1 MTRFNRLTLLFTL
14 LLISFTT
21 SLAANITGIVKDLD
35 TQEPLLEAAIKLVTA
50 KDSTFIAGTTT
61 DIDGKFTL
69 SGVKA
74 GKYILT
80 VSYIGYADL
89 EKPVTVG
96 ASNLRLGA
104 LGIKESSHMLGEVSV
119 VAVKTPIKV
128 MEDTVEYNA
137 DSYHTQ
143 PNAVVE
149 DLLKR
154 LPGVEVGTDGS
165 ITANGKTVSKFLV
178 NGKEFFSDDPQVASK
193 NLPANLIDKLQ
204 VVDRKSDMARLTGV
218 DDGEDETVINL
229 TFKQGMDQGWFGTA
243 EAGYGTDDRY
253 TGSFNLNRFW
263 NGNQVTLL
271 GNFNNTNQ
279 IGFTDSNGS
288 RFRRF
293 GGNNGITESRALGLN
308 FNVGKEEII
317 RVGGDIMWSNTDAK
331 TITKQE
337 RQYLFEDYSTY
348 SKINKSVR
356 DRGNNFRGDFRVLW
370 KPDSFNTLE
379 FRPNFSLNFNK
390 SEDHELTDYFN
401 SSMVQ
406 ASKNNARSSSDGDS
420 YEFGGRLIY
429 SHNFKRHRGRSF
441 SISGQYKY
449 SNVIETGTSVNDFIR
464 YIMDEDADNTQDTS
478 DLLDQYNDNH
488 TWSNQVMGQFTWTE
502 PLGNVS
508 NGNFLTFSYRM
519 NYRWNNADKLVY
531 NIPDD
536 YEYGDIMPPV
546 TLNPDG
552 TLTTI
557 EPDPDYSN
565 RYRNNSFNQ
574 NIRLGYKKVT
584 KNSTLEAGLSLV
596 PQMSKSIYLDNS
608 DKNIDRWVWNYA
620 PFLRYRYKFSKRR
633 SIQLNYRGR
642 SSQPTMAQL
651 QPVADISNPTNIIQ
665 GNPNLDPSFTHN
677 VNIRFQ
683 DFNTESQRSIML
695 MGDFQMTQNSI
706 ISKSLIKDDGTRET
720 TYANVNGVWSGRV
733 MNMFSM
739 PLRNKKWS
747 ISNHVFVNANRSV
760 GFNNGQRNASLSLRI
775 NESPGITFRP
785 DHFELELRPRY
796 SVETTFNSVQK
807 NADQTVH
814 TYGGRFDGTYYT
826 PWGLTLQTDIN
837 YSATSGYAAG
847 YDTRTWMWNATI
859 SQQFLR
865 NKALTLAV
873 KVYDLLNQRN
883 NIRRNV
889 TANYI
894 DDTRYNSLTRYF
906 MVTLSY
912 RFNTF
917 GKGNE
922 PSTAGGGDFMRGPG
936 GPGRGPGGGPGRRN

>member
-1 MTRFNRLTLLFTL
+1 MTRFTRLALLLTLLAV
-14 LLISFTT
+14 SVST
-21 SLAANITGIVKDLD
+21 SIAANITGIVKDLD
-35 TQEPLLEAAIKLVTA
+35 TKEPLLEAAVKLVTA
-50 KDSTFIAGTTT
+50 NDSSFVAGTTT
-61 DIDGKFTL
+61 DIDGKFSLT
-69 SGVKA
+69 GVKA
-74 GKYILT
+74 GKYLLT

-96 ASNLRLGA
+96 SSNLRLGV
-104 LGIKESSHMLGEVSV
+104 LSLKEASHMLGEVSV

-165 ITANGKTVSKFLV
+165 ITANGKTISKFLV

-193 NLPANLIDKLQ
+193 NLPANLVDKLQ

-229 TFKQGMDQGWFGTA
+229 TFKKGMDQGWFGTA
-243 EAGYGTDDRY
+243 EGGYGTDDRY
-253 TGSFNLNRFW
+253 MGSFNVNRFW
-263 NGNQVTLL
+263 NGNQITLL

-317 RVGGDIMWSNTDAK
+317 RVGGDLMWSNTDAK

-348 SKINKSVR
+348 SKIDKAVR

-390 SEDHELTDYFN
+390 SNDNEVTSYFN
-401 SSMVQ
+401 SSMDKV
-406 ASKNNARSSSDGDS
+406 SDNTARSYSKGDS

-441 SISGQYKY
+441 SISGQYRY
-449 SNVIETGTSVNDFIR
+449 SNVTETGTSINDFIR
-464 YIMDEDADNTQDTS
+464 YIMEEDPDNTEDS
-478 DLLDQYNDNH
+478 SELLNQYSDNH

-502 PLGNVS
+502 PLGNVA

-531 NIPDD
+531 DIPDD
-536 YEYGDIMPPV
+536 YEYDIMPPV
-546 TLNPDG
+546 ILNPDG
-552 TLTTI
+552 TFTT
-557 EPDPDYSN
+557 EDPNPDYSN

-584 KNSTLEAGLSLV
+584 KNANMEVGLALV
-596 PQMSKSIYLDNS
+596 PQMTKSIYLDNS
-608 DKNIDRWVWNYA
+608 AKNIDRWVWNYA
-620 PFLRYRYKFSKRR
+620 PFLRYRYKFSKR
-633 SIQLNYRGR
+633 SSLQLNYRGR
-642 SSQPTMAQL
+642 SSQPSMSQL

-665 GNPNLDPSFTHN
+665 GNPNLDPSFNHSI
-677 VNIRFQ
+677 NIRFQ
-683 DFNTESQRSIML
+683 DFNMDSQRSLML
-695 MGDFQMTQNSI
+695 MGDFQITQNSI
-706 ISKSLIKDDGTRET
+706 ISKSKYFDDGKRET
-720 TYANVNGVWSGRV
+720 TYVNVNGVWNGRL

-747 ISNHVFVNANRSV
+747 VSNHVFVNANHNI
-760 GFNNGQRNASLSLRI
+760 GFNNGLRNASLSFRI

-796 SVETTFNSVQK
+796 SVQTTHNSVQK
-807 NADQTVH
+807 NANQTVH
-814 TYGGRFDGTYYT
+814 SYGGRFDGTYYT
-826 PWGLTLQTDIN
+826 PWGLTLQSDIN

-865 NKALTLAV
+865 NKALTLSV
-873 KVYDLLNQRN
+873 KAYDLLNQRK

-894 DDTRYNSLTRYF
+894 DDTRYNALTRYF

-922 PSTAGGGDFMRGPG
+922 PSTPGGDFMRRGFG
-936 GPGRGPGGGPGRRN
+936 GPGRGPR

>member
-104 LGIKESSHMLGEVSV
+104 LNIKESSHMLGEVSV

-317 RVGGDIMWSNTDAK
+317 RVGGDIMWSNTDA
-331 TITKQE
+331 
-337 RQYLFEDYSTY
+337 
-348 SKINKSVR
+348 
-356 DRGNNFRGDFRVLW
+356 
-370 KPDSFNTLE
+370 
-379 FRPNFSLNFNK
+379 
-390 SEDHELTDYFN
+390 
-401 SSMVQ
+401 
-406 ASKNNARSSSDGDS
+406 
-420 YEFGGRLIY
+420 
-429 SHNFKRHRGRSF
+429 
-441 SISGQYKY
+441 
-449 SNVIETGTSVNDFIR
+449 
-464 YIMDEDADNTQDTS
+464 
-478 DLLDQYNDNH
+478 
-488 TWSNQVMGQFTWTE
+488 
-502 PLGNVS
+502 
-508 NGNFLTFSYRM
+508 
-519 NYRWNNADKLVY
+519 
-531 NIPDD
+531 
-536 YEYGDIMPPV
+536 
-546 TLNPDG
+546 
-552 TLTTI
+552 
-557 EPDPDYSN
+557 
-565 RYRNNSFNQ
+565 
-574 NIRLGYKKVT
+574 
-584 KNSTLEAGLSLV
+584 
-596 PQMSKSIYLDNS
+596 
-608 DKNIDRWVWNYA
+608 
-620 PFLRYRYKFSKRR
+620 
-633 SIQLNYRGR
+633 
-642 SSQPTMAQL
+642 
-651 QPVADISNPTNIIQ
+651 
-665 GNPNLDPSFTHN
+665 
-677 VNIRFQ
+677 
-683 DFNTESQRSIML
+683 
-695 MGDFQMTQNSI
+695 
-706 ISKSLIKDDGTRET
+706 
-720 TYANVNGVWSGRV
+720 
-733 MNMFSM
+733 
-739 PLRNKKWS
+739 
-747 ISNHVFVNANRSV
+747 
-760 GFNNGQRNASLSLRI
+760 
-775 NESPGITFRP
+775 
-785 DHFELELRPRY
+785 
-796 SVETTFNSVQK
+796 
-807 NADQTVH
+807 
-814 TYGGRFDGTYYT
+814 
-826 PWGLTLQTDIN
+826 
-837 YSATSGYAAG
+837 
-847 YDTRTWMWNATI
+847 
-859 SQQFLR
+859 
-865 NKALTLAV
+865 
-873 KVYDLLNQRN
+873 
-883 NIRRNV
+883 
-889 TANYI
+889 
-894 DDTRYNSLTRYF
+894 
-906 MVTLSY
+906 
-912 RFNTF
+912 
-917 GKGNE
+917 
-922 PSTAGGGDFMRGPG
+922 
-936 GPGRGPGGGPGRRN
+936 

>member
-104 LGIKESSHMLGEVSV
+104 LNIKESSHMLGEVSV

-331 TITKQE
+331 TITKQ
-337 RQYLFEDYSTY
+337 
-348 SKINKSVR
+348 
-356 DRGNNFRGDFRVLW
+356 
-370 KPDSFNTLE
+370 
-379 FRPNFSLNFNK
+379 
-390 SEDHELTDYFN
+390 
-401 SSMVQ
+401 
-406 ASKNNARSSSDGDS
+406 
-420 YEFGGRLIY
+420 
-429 SHNFKRHRGRSF
+429 
-441 SISGQYKY
+441 
-449 SNVIETGTSVNDFIR
+449 
-464 YIMDEDADNTQDTS
+464 
-478 DLLDQYNDNH
+478 
-488 TWSNQVMGQFTWTE
+488 
-502 PLGNVS
+502 
-508 NGNFLTFSYRM
+508 
-519 NYRWNNADKLVY
+519 
-531 NIPDD
+531 
-536 YEYGDIMPPV
+536 
-546 TLNPDG
+546 
-552 TLTTI
+552 
-557 EPDPDYSN
+557 
-565 RYRNNSFNQ
+565 
-574 NIRLGYKKVT
+574 
-584 KNSTLEAGLSLV
+584 
-596 PQMSKSIYLDNS
+596 
-608 DKNIDRWVWNYA
+608 
-620 PFLRYRYKFSKRR
+620 
-633 SIQLNYRGR
+633 
-642 SSQPTMAQL
+642 
-651 QPVADISNPTNIIQ
+651 
-665 GNPNLDPSFTHN
+665 
-677 VNIRFQ
+677 
-683 DFNTESQRSIML
+683 
-695 MGDFQMTQNSI
+695 
-706 ISKSLIKDDGTRET
+706 
-720 TYANVNGVWSGRV
+720 
-733 MNMFSM
+733 
-739 PLRNKKWS
+739 
-747 ISNHVFVNANRSV
+747 
-760 GFNNGQRNASLSLRI
+760 
-775 NESPGITFRP
+775 
-785 DHFELELRPRY
+785 
-796 SVETTFNSVQK
+796 
-807 NADQTVH
+807 
-814 TYGGRFDGTYYT
+814 
-826 PWGLTLQTDIN
+826 
-837 YSATSGYAAG
+837 
-847 YDTRTWMWNATI
+847 
-859 SQQFLR
+859 
-865 NKALTLAV
+865 
-873 KVYDLLNQRN
+873 
-883 NIRRNV
+883 
-889 TANYI
+889 
-894 DDTRYNSLTRYF
+894 
-906 MVTLSY
+906 
-912 RFNTF
+912 
-917 GKGNE
+917 
-922 PSTAGGGDFMRGPG
+922 
-936 GPGRGPGGGPGRRN
+936 

>member
-1 MTRFNRLTLLFTL
+1 MTRFTRLALLLTLLAV
-14 LLISFTT
+14 SVST
-21 SLAANITGIVKDLD
+21 SIAANITGIVKDLD
-35 TQEPLLEAAIKLVTA
+35 TKEPLLEAAVKLVTA
-50 KDSTFIAGTTT
+50 NDSSFVAGTTT
-61 DIDGKFTL
+61 DIDGKFSLT
-69 SGVKA
+69 GVKA
-74 GKYILT
+74 GKYLLT

-96 ASNLRLGA
+96 SSNLRLGV
-104 LGIKESSHMLGEVSV
+104 LSLKEASHMLGEVSV

-165 ITANGKTVSKFLV
+165 ITANGKTISKFLV

-193 NLPANLIDKLQ
+193 NLPANLVDKLQ

-229 TFKQGMDQGWFGTA
+229 TFKKGMDQGWFGTA
-243 EAGYGTDDRY
+243 EGGYGTDDRY
-253 TGSFNLNRFW
+253 MGSFNVNRFW
-263 NGNQVTLL
+263 NGNQITLL

-348 SKINKSVR
+348 SKIDKAVR

-390 SEDHELTDYFN
+390 SNDNEVTSYFN
-401 SSMVQ
+401 SSMDKV
-406 ASKNNARSSSDGDS
+406 SDNTARSYSKGDS

-441 SISGQYKY
+441 SISGQYRY
-449 SNVIETGTSVNDFIR
+449 SNVTETGTSINDFIR
-464 YIMDEDADNTQDTS
+464 YIMEEDPDNTEDS
-478 DLLDQYNDNH
+478 SELLNQYSDNH
-488 TWSNQVMGQFTWTE
+488 TWSNRVMGQFTWTE
-502 PLGNVS
+502 PLGNVA

-531 NIPDD
+531 DIPDD
-536 YEYGDIMPPV
+536 YEYDIMPPV
-546 TLNPDG
+546 ILNPDG
-552 TLTTI
+552 TFTTE
-557 EPDPDYSN
+557 EPNPDYSN

-584 KNSTLEAGLSLV
+584 KNANMEVGLALV
-596 PQMSKSIYLDNS
+596 PQMTKSIYLDNS
-608 DKNIDRWVWNYA
+608 AKNIDRWVWNYS
-620 PFLRYRYKFSKRR
+620 PFLRYRYKFGKRS
-633 SIQLNYRGR
+633 SIQLNYRGN
-642 SSQPTMAQL
+642 SSQPSMAQL

-665 GNPNLDPSFTHN
+665 GNPNLDPSFSHSI
-677 VNIRFQ
+677 NIRFQ
-683 DFNTESQRSIML
+683 DFNMDSQRSLML
-695 MGDFQMTQNSI
+695 MGDFQITQNSI
-706 ISKSLIKDDGTRET
+706 ISKSTYFDDGKRET
-720 TYANVNGVWSGRV
+720 TYVNVNGVWNGRL

-747 ISNHVFVNANRSV
+747 VSNHVFVNANHNI
-760 GFNNGQRNASLSLRI
+760 GFNNGLRNTSLSFRI

-796 SVETTFNSVQK
+796 SVQTTHNSVQK
-807 NADQTVH
+807 NANQTVH
-814 TYGGRFDGTYYT
+814 SYGGRFDGTYYT
-826 PWGLTLQTDIN
+826 PWGLTLQSDIN

-865 NKALTLAV
+865 NKALTLSV
-873 KVYDLLNQRN
+873 KAYDLLNQRK

-894 DDTRYNSLTRYF
+894 DDTRYNALTRYF

-922 PSTAGGGDFMRGPG
+922 PSAPGGDFMRRGPGRGFG
-936 GPGRGPGGGPGRRN
+936 GPGRGPR